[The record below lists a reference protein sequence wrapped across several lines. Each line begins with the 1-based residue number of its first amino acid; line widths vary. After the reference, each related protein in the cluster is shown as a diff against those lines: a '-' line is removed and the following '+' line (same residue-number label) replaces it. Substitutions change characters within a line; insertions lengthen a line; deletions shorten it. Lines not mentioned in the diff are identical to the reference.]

1 MILELYWDWDQLN
14 WRRDRVIINDCC
26 YCGYNKTEKQ
36 LLSVFKADLLIYFLL
51 PELLL
56 EYSIG
61 DLETRIFQT
70 SVVFLLVY
78 FYCKSRE
85 AKTYEGRG
93 PQIQSK

>member
-1 MILELYWDWDQLN
+1 M
-14 WRRDRVIINDCC
+14 NDCC

-70 SVVFLLVY
+70 SVVFLLVH
-78 FYCKSRE
+78 FYCKNRE
-85 AKTYEGRG
+85 GKTYEGRG
-93 PQIQSK
+93 IQIQSK